1 MTQQSHL
8 WVCTQKNRK
17 QELAQIL
24 VHPGHGSITHDGWK
38 QPERPSADEWIKRLW
53 CIHTRALPR
62 GRAKEGKLTFCNST
76 DGDDYTNGTSQSADD
91 KCHVISLTRGI

>member
-38 QPERPSADEWIKRLW
+38 AGAARAHLWVNGHYAGWNKPVPE
-53 CIHTRALPR
+53 
-62 GRAKEGKLTFCNST
+62 
-76 DGDDYTNGTSQSADD
+76 
-91 KCHVISLTRGI
+91 

>member
-38 QPERPSADEWIKRLW
+38 AGAARAHLW
-53 CIHTRALPR
+53 V
-62 GRAKEGKLTFCNST
+62 
-76 DGDDYTNGTSQSADD
+76 NGHYA
-91 KCHVISLTRGI
+91 G